1 MASEI
6 ESVREQLLAAQG
18 ERDACARNAHEL
30 QLQLAASRTA
40 MNELEGKCH
49 TFKSEIER
57 QARQLLDQTAAS
69 DAAAADAASLRSRLQ
84 AELQA
89 SQNSLSDS
97 QQALLQLQSE
107 RQREREV
114 TASSLAAAEIRSN
127 DLLKQ
132 VLGLETRL
140 SEVEHEKCLLE
151 QRVVEGPHDESP
163 FSPKKSGG
171 HTIGSVVVELPE
183 RHGKRNDSLLPPR
196 TRRATTD
203 SPSSSSPTKDFPLT
217 PSVSDLV
224 SSANLPPRE
233 AGLSRTRSRT
243 GSDNSEASVGL
254 VTQVRVPCFQ
264 RAGSLRRAT

>member
-6 ESVREQLLAAQG
+6 ESVREQLLAAQV
-18 ERDACARNAHEL
+18 ERDSFAQNAHEL

-40 MNELEGKCH
+40 INELEGKCN
-49 TFKSEIER
+49 TFKSEMES
-57 QARQLLDQTAAS
+57 QSRQLLDQIAAS

-89 SQNSLSDS
+89 SQNHLSDS
-97 QQALLQLQSE
+97 QQALFQLQSE

-114 TASSLAAAEIRSN
+114 TASSLAAAENRSN

-132 VLGLETRL
+132 VRGLETRL

-151 QRVVEGPHDESP
+151 QRVVEGLRHESP
-163 FSPKKSGG
+163 VFPNKSGG
-171 HTIGSVVVELPE
+171 HTIGSVVVEFPE
-183 RHGKRNDSLLPPR
+183 RHGPELHGKRNDSLLPPR
-196 TRRATTD
+196 TRRATSD
-203 SPSSSSPTKDFPLT
+203 APPLLSSSSSPTKDFPLT
-217 PSVSDLV
+217 PCIADLV

-243 GSDNSEASVGL
+243 DISEVA
-254 VTQVRVPCFQ
+254 VTQVR
-264 RAGSLRRAT
+264 LL